1 MLGKTLSGRYK
12 IVKHLGGGGFGQTYF
27 AEDLQLPGNP
37 LCVIKQLKPKTTDPL
52 ALQIARRLFDREA
65 QVLYTLGNHNQ
76 IPQLLAHFEE
86 EQEFYLAQEC
96 IEGND
101 LKEELPF
108 GQLWSET
115 QVITLLQDILKILE
129 FVHQQ
134 NVIHRDIK
142 PANLIRRKQD
152 GKIVLIDFGAV
163 KQVSAQTTS
172 PEGHTT
178 LTVAIGSPGYMPNE
192 QLGGKPQF
200 CSDIYAVGMLGIQ
213 ALTGFGPNQ
222 LPEDPKTS
230 EILWRDK
237 LPTSPNLRLPP
248 RSTGNGNTAGEGNRT
263 EQTPV
268 TPELADILDKM
279 VRYDYRQRYQTATEA
294 LEALQQLTN
303 PNPSSAM
310 NPDYQVSLTSSDS
323 KGKAD
328 STVAWPPPP
337 QASPSSLDS
346 TLEPTLPSVELTQA
360 PASGQ
365 QTASD
370 SSANPSE
377 PQVGLQTLAPDVSTS
392 RNKSTQ
398 LMSIGAGIATALAL
412 TVGLYYFHASSL
424 SKTESQWAQK
434 ISLSS
439 TLTGDSTYVNPVAMT
454 PNGQT
459 LATGGDDGTIRL
471 WDVRTGKL
479 RSTLKGHSSGVYAV
493 AISQDG
499 QILASGSADE
509 TIKIWNL
516 ETGQQLR
523 TLSKDSKGIR
533 SLAINPDNQT
543 LVSGDATGMI
553 EIWNLGTGERLNF
566 FSGHTIL
573 VTSLAISPD
582 GKTLVSSSTDKTI
595 KLWEL
600 KSGALIHTLTDDKS
614 RPILAV
620 AINPK
625 GETFVSSGVD
635 GAIRLWDLRTG
646 KLIQTLSAGLGAIY
660 SLAYRRNGQTLVS
673 GGGGGTIRLWDLQTG
688 KPLRT
693 LSGHSDDVNSLTIS
707 ADGETLVSSSQDKT
721 IRIWRSP

>member
-37 LCVIKQLKPKTTDPL
+37 LCVIKQLKPRTTDPY

-65 QVLYTLGNHNQ
+65 QVLYTLGNHEQ
-76 IPQLLAHFEE
+76 IPRLLAHFEE
-86 EQEFYLAQEC
+86 EQEFYLAQEF
-96 IEGND
+96 IEGHD

-108 GQLWSET
+108 GKPWSTT
-115 QVITLLQDILKILE
+115 QVIALLQDILKILE

-142 PANLIRRKQD
+142 PANLIRRKLD

-163 KQVSAQTTS
+163 KQVSTQTTS
-172 PEGHTT
+172 SEGNTT
-178 LTVAIGSPGYMPNE
+178 LTVAIGSPGYMPSE

-213 ALTGFGPNQ
+213 ALCGFPPNQ

-230 EILWRDK
+230 EILWRDR

-248 RSTGNGNTAGEGNRT
+248 NSTGNANASGKSNTSD

-268 TPELADILDKM
+268 SPELANILDKM

-294 LEALQQLTN
+294 LRTLQQLTN

-310 NPDYQVSLTSSDS
+310 NPDSQVALTPEDS
-323 KGKAD
+323 KAD
-328 STVAWPPPP
+328 STIAWSPPP

-346 TLEPTLPSVELTQA
+346 TIEPALPSVELTHA
-360 PASGQ
+360 PPSRQ
-365 QTASD
+365 QIASD
-370 SSANPSE
+370 SSVNLSE
-377 PQVGLQTLAPDVSTS
+377 TQVGLHTVAPDVSTS

-424 SKTESQWAQK
+424 SKTENQWAQK
-434 ISLSS
+434 IFLSR
-439 TLTGDSTYVNPVAMT
+439 TLTGDSTYVNPVAIS

-459 LATGGDDGTIRL
+459 LASGGDDGTIRL

-479 RSTLKGHSSGVYAV
+479 RGTLKGHSSAVYAV
-493 AISQDG
+493 AISPNG
-499 QILASGSADE
+499 QILASGSANE

-543 LVSGDATGMI
+543 LVSGDARGVI
-553 EIWNLGTGERLNF
+553 EIWNLGNGERLNF
-566 FSGHTIL
+566 FPGHEIW

-582 GKTLVSSSTDKTI
+582 GKTFVSSSTDKTI

-600 KSGALIHTLTDDKS
+600 KTGALIHTLTDDKAK
-614 RPILAV
+614 PILAV
-620 AINPK
+620 AINPN
-625 GETFVSSGVD
+625 GETFVSGGVD

-646 KLIQTLSAGLGAIY
+646 KLIQTLSTGLSAIY
-660 SLAYRRNGQTLVS
+660 SLAYRPNGQTLVS
-673 GGGGGTIRLWDLQTG
+673 GDGDGAIRLWDLQTG

-707 ADGETLVSSSQDKT
+707 ADGQTLVTSSQDKT